1 MTLRA
6 VIFDCDGVLADTE
19 PLHLQAFNAVLA
31 PLGIT
36 LTPADYAASYLGL
49 DDRDAFALALERAGL
64 TTVRVDDLVA
74 TKARCFRPLLAA
86 GVRIYA
92 GVVPLVRSLAPLALG
107 VASGARREEIAIVLA
122 HAGLTGAFEV
132 IVAAEDV
139 VAGKP
144 HPEPY
149 LTALAGLNRAGRA
162 IAPAECVVV
171 EDSRVGILAARTAGM
186 RCLAISNSYDAPAL
200 GEADRVVASLAEV
213 GRSDLERL
221 TTLSR

>member
-1 MTLRA
+1 MALHA

-19 PLHLQAFNAVLA
+19 PLHLRAFNAVLA

-64 TTVRVDDLVA
+64 ATKRVDELVA
-74 TKARCFRPLLAA
+74 AKARCFPPLLAA

-92 GVVPLVRSLAPLALG
+92 GVVPLVVGLAPLALA

-122 HAGLTGAFEV
+122 HTGLDRAFEV

-139 VAGKP
+139 AAGKP

-149 LTALAGLNRAGRA
+149 LAALVGLNRTGRA
-162 IAPAECVVV
+162 IAPAECLVV
-171 EDSRVGILAARTAGM
+171 EDSRVGITAARAAGM
-186 RCLAISNSYDAPAL
+186 RCLAVTNSYDASAL
-200 GEADRVVASLAEV
+200 CDADRVVASLAEV
-213 GRSDLERL
+213 SRSDLEQL
-221 TTLSR
+221 MMLSR